1 MSTVFI
7 GGSALL
13 LAGSALAL
21 AFGFKS
27 ADETLM
33 WTSIAAAVGAAVFLV
48 AAYLVARREAATRV
62 SAGGEVTTGGS
73 DSQPA
78 ATLTEG
84 NTEGSR
90 EETGART
97 GVDGPTTARSAAPA
111 TATGPITARSK
122 RSGAG
127 APAASKPSGGG
138 SSGEVVAIPDRK
150 RYHLPECRYAKAK
163 GAERMTRA
171 AARRKSYAACGVCK
185 P

>member
-33 WTSIAAAVGAAVFLV
+33 WTAIAAAVGAAVFLV
-48 AAYLVARREAATRV
+48 AAYLVARREAAARVTREADPP
-62 SAGGEVTTGGS
+62 SGDPEA
-73 DSQPA
+73 A
-78 ATLTEG
+78 ATATLPTSDPSSPDDEAA
-84 NTEGSR
+84 GS
-90 EETGART
+90 GAENPKSIGR
-97 GVDGPTTARSAAPA
+97 GSAPA

-122 RSGAG
+122 KSRAG
-127 APAASKPSGGG
+127 APIASKPSGGG
-138 SSGEVVAIPDRK
+138 SSAEVVAIPDRK
-150 RYHLPECRYAKAK
+150 RYHLAECRYAKAK
-163 GAERMTRA
+163 GAERMTKA
-171 AARRKSYAACGVCK
+171 AARRKSYVACGVCK